1 MYFYRYTT
9 RPARYAAILAHT
21 IREAIDNTT
30 VDLSGVEETLA
41 DKLAALSERV
51 DSIQSRIEAY
61 EESIEES
68 TNTKTKP
75 KAKRKAAP
83 KKKT

>member
-1 MYFYRYTT
+1 MMLFYRYTT
-9 RPARYAAILAHT
+9 RPARYAAVLAHT

-41 DKLAALSERV
+41 DKLALSEKI
-51 DSIQSRIEAY
+51 DTLQARIEAY

-75 KAKRKAAP
+75 KAKRKPRA
-83 KKKT
+83 KKT

>member
-1 MYFYRYTT
+1 MLFYRYTT
-9 RPARYAAILAHT
+9 RPARYAAVLAHT

-41 DKLAALSERV
+41 DKLAALSEKI
-51 DSIQSRIEAY
+51 DTLQARIEAY

-75 KAKRKAAP
+75 KAKRKPRA
-83 KKKT
+83 KKT